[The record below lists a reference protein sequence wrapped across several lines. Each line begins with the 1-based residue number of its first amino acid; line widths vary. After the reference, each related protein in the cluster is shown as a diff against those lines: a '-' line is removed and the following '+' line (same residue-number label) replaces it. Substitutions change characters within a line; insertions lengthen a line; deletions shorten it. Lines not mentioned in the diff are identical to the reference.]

1 MAHFMEQL
9 YADYKDM
16 LTKFGESE
24 TVIGAIFEITY
35 RVIVDF
41 DMGTIPGATERRRY
55 TALTGIQIG
64 NYY

>member
-1 MAHFMEQL
+1 MARFMEDL
-9 YADYKDM
+9 YADHEDM

-24 TVIGAIFEITY
+24 IIIGVIFELIY
-35 RVIVDF
+35 HVIVDF

>member
-1 MAHFMEQL
+1 MARFMEDL
-9 YADYKDM
+9 YADHKDM

-24 TVIGAIFEITY
+24 TVIGAIFEIIY
-35 RVIVDF
+35 RVVVDF

-55 TALTGIQIG
+55 TALAGIQIG